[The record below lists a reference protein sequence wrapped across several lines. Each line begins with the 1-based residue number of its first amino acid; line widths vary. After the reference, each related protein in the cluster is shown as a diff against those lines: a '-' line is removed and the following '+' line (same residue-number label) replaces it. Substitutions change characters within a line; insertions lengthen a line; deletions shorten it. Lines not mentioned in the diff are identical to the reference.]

1 VAGVISAGEGR
12 AAAVMN
18 TDEEYVIARNT
29 AISRA
34 QRMSALAYSVIG
46 LTSEKAPTARSV
58 RPGLRRC
65 GELDFPVP
73 AAR

>member
-29 AISRA
+29 ASSRA
-34 QRMSALAYSVIG
+34 QRMSALA
-46 LTSEKAPTARSV
+46 
-58 RPGLRRC
+58 
-65 GELDFPVP
+65 
-73 AAR
+73 